1 LSKRGKSLRGGA
13 EPEVN
18 DWEET
23 MKIEAFS
30 CATPMHTLSAEDDD
44 WRALSAADARRIL
57 TLMLAGRRFEE
68 AIFSLDR
75 RGLVHGPAHS
85 AIGQEG
91 GAAGCLAALPQDA
104 MMNGSHRAHHQSI
117 AKAINA
123 LYDEDFNPARWNR
136 LPDAMRHEVRAMM
149 ADVLGLK
156 DGWTGGRGGSMHLR
170 KDELGIMG
178 TNAIVA
184 GGMPLACGIAF
195 SQKVLGTG
203 RLMVS
208 FFGDGTIH
216 QGTAMESLNLAALYD
231 LPLIFFLENNGYAV
245 SMSVEQST
253 RETQLMTRAAAQ
265 GIPSVRVDGM
275 DPLAVWLAVRWARER
290 IESERG
296 PAFVMADVYRYYHQS
311 VPYPG
316 SNFGYRTKEEED
328 GWRARDPI
336 DLMTRKLTEHSILS
350 TSEIEAIDGAVREA
364 VDAATEH
371 CVEGKGSAARI
382 RPELW
387 PDPRT
392 VDDGI
397 TGDLSEFKG
406 VRFAEIEDFP
416 DDAVEEMTLVE
427 MMPRVVGDRMA
438 EDPAIYVFG
447 EDVANMGGG
456 TVGATKGLPARFPG
470 RIVNTPISENAFCGL
485 ATGTALTGLRPI
497 VELMYSDFFLVAA
510 DQLLNQAGKMR
521 HLFGGRDPVPLVL
534 RCRVPGIEGYG
545 SQHSMDPAGV
555 FALYPGWRILAP
567 STPFD
572 YVGMMNS
579 ALRCEDPVLVIE
591 HQGLH
596 KIKGKVPRQLDYFVP
611 IGKAKRIT
619 AGTQVTLLTT
629 LTMVRTCVDVSRKLG
644 VSADVIDL
652 RTLSLRD
659 LDYDLIGESI
669 RKTGN
674 VAVVEQTTRG
684 TSIGSHIADEIQRR
698 FFDDLDQPVKRV
710 VGRWAPPVV
719 SKSLERAALASQEDV
734 EQGILEMLADSRQ
747 TASLAS

>member
-1 LSKRGKSLRGGA
+1 
-13 EPEVN
+13 
-18 DWEET
+18 
-23 MKIEAFS
+23 MKIESFN
-30 CATPMHTLSAEDDD
+30 CATPMHVLHAEDSD
-44 WRALSAADARRIL
+44 WDAMPAADAKRIL

-91 GAAGCLAALPQDA
+91 GSAGCIAALPGDA
-104 MMNGSHRAHHQSI
+104 LMNGSHRAHHQCV

-123 LYDEDFNPARWNR
+123 LYEEGMDPARLNR
-136 LPDAMRHEVRAMM
+136 LPDPMRWEVRAMM

-184 GGMPLACGIAF
+184 GGMPQACGIAF
-195 SQKVLGTG
+195 SQKVQGTG
-203 RLMVS
+203 RLTVS

-245 SMSVEQST
+245 SMTVEQST

-265 GIPSVRVDGM
+265 GIASVRVDGM

-290 IESERG
+290 IENERG
-296 PAFVMADVYRYYHQS
+296 PVFVMADVYRYYHQS

-316 SNFGYRTKEEED
+316 SSFGYRTKEEED
-328 GWRARDPI
+328 SWRARDPI
-336 DLMTRKLTEHSILS
+336 DLMRLKLARHGIV
-350 TSEIEAIDGAVREA
+350 SEAEADAIDGAVREA
-364 VDAATEH
+364 MDAAVEH
-371 CVEGKGSAARI
+371 CIEGKGSAARI

-387 PDPRT
+387 PDPAA
-392 VDDGI
+392 VDEGI
-397 TGDLSEFKG
+397 TGDLSEFAG
-406 VRFAEIEDFP
+406 VRFSEIEDFAEG
-416 DDAVEEMTLVE
+416 DLEDATIIEV
-427 MMPRVVGDRMA
+427 MPRVVGDRME
-438 EDPAIYVFG
+438 EDPRIHVFG

-470 RIVNTPISENAFCGL
+470 RIVNTPIAENAFCGL
-485 ATGTALTGLRPI
+485 AIGTAATGLRPV

-521 HLFGGRDPVPLVL
+521 HLFGGDHPVPLVL

-572 YVGMMNS
+572 YAGLMNS

-596 KIKGKVPRQLDYFVP
+596 RIKGKVPKRLDHFIP
-611 IGKAKRIT
+611 IGKAKRVAT
-619 AGTQVTLLTT
+619 GSQMTLLTT
-629 LTMVRTCVDVSRKLG
+629 LTMVNTCVEAARDMG

-659 LDYDLIGESI
+659 LDYELIGESI

-684 TSIGSHIADEIQRR
+684 TSIGAHIADEIQRR
-698 FFDDLDQPVKRV
+698 FFDYLDQPVKRV
-710 VGRWAPPVV
+710 TGRWAPPVV
-719 SKSLERAALASQEDV
+719 SKALERAALAGREDV
-734 EQGILEMLADSRQ
+734 ERGIRELLADSGQ
-747 TASLAS
+747 PAALAS